1 MPFDPSRDYQINPT
15 TIKIKDFYEYGEEF
29 VTRPPYQRK
38 SVWSRGKQKSL
49 LDSIVRGYY
58 VPKLVLRTVRLTPD
72 ETLKEVV
79 DGQQRISTVQR
90 FYANDIRL
98 PDSLKSISLDIIGR
112 TYSELSADV
121 RRYIDRQDFHV
132 DVIGNIEDPRN
143 PDHQRLATEIFWR
156 LQQGESLNQMEI
168 AHARLNSL
176 GRNFIVKYA
185 DDITFDFDAYQPIDK
200 NPNKHDFFGI
210 LDRPNDR
217 MQHLS
222 LLARMILLTSNGPTD
237 LKDGA
242 IVDWIDKTTED
253 NGVGSHAFENQPV
266 AKEALSILNF
276 ITRIFSDD
284 PITRNGGTVKELKPD
299 YVVLS
304 LFLLARH
311 IRKHYVIDDNVK
323 RLLRNFYISFHERY
337 RGDDLSDTL
346 MMEFRENRQ
355 HSAAEVRM
363 RELIIR
369 QAFFEYASENGSE
382 LTQKDTKRAFNES
395 QRIAIYRRDKGL
407 CEMCLADGHGDSAS
421 LVPWSE
427 YEADHI
433 LAHSYGGKTELANA
447 QLLCRLHNRKKG
459 A

>member
-1 MPFDPSRDYQINPT
+1 M
-15 TIKIKDFYEYGEEF
+15 
-29 VTRPPYQRK
+29 
-38 SVWSRGKQKSL
+38 
-49 LDSIVRGYY
+49 
-58 VPKLVLRTVRLTPD
+58 PKLVLRTVRLTPN
-72 ETLKEVV
+72 ETLREVV
-79 DGQQRISTVQR
+79 DGQQRITTVQR
-90 FYANDIRL
+90 FYSNDIRL
-98 PDSLKSISLDIIGR
+98 PKSLKSINPEIPGK
-112 TYSELSADV
+112 TYSQLSTDV

-185 DDITFDFDAYQPIDK
+185 DDITFDFDAYQPIDT
-200 NPNKHDFFGI
+200 NPHKHPFFGI

-222 LLARMILLTSNGPTD
+222 LLARMILLASNGPTD

-253 NGVGSHAFENQPV
+253 NGVGNHAFEDQPV
-266 AKEALSILNF
+266 AKETLSILNF
-276 ITRIFSDD
+276 IADLFSDD
-284 PITRNGGTVKELKPD
+284 PITQNGGTVKELKPD

-311 IRKHYVIDDNVK
+311 VRIHYVIDNGVK
-323 RLLRNFYISFHERY
+323 QLLRNFYISFHERY

-346 MMEFRENRQ
+346 MVEFRENRQ

-369 QAFFEYASENGSE
+369 QAFFEYASEKE
-382 LTQKDTKRAFNES
+382 MALTQKHTKRAFDES
-395 QRIAIYRRDKGL
+395 QRIAIYRRDRGL
-407 CEMCLADGHGDSAS
+407 CQMCLADGHADSAS
-421 LVPWSE
+421 LVPWAE

-433 LAHSYGGKTELANA
+433 LAHSHGGLTDLSNA
-447 QLLCRLHNRKKG
+447 QLLCKLHNRQKRRVMLWHWLSNPRNSQMTIPCTGLIRRVAVVCFSSPPSQRPDDYRAGQGNPKHKRKC
-459 A
+459 

>member
-15 TIKIKDFYEYGEEF
+15 TIKIRDFHEYREEF

-38 SVWSRGKQKSL
+38 TVWSLAKQQSL

-58 VPKLVLRTVRLTPD
+58 VPKLVLRTVRLTP
-72 ETLKEVV
+72 EATLSEVV
-79 DGQQRISTVQR
+79 DGQQRITTVQQ
-90 FYANDIRL
+90 FYSNNIRL
-98 PDSLKSISLDIIGR
+98 PKSLESINPEIPGK
-112 TYSELSADV
+112 TYTQLSTDV

-132 DVIGNIEDPRN
+132 DVITNIEDPRN

-185 DDITFDFDAYQPIDK
+185 DDITFDFDAYQPIDT
-200 NPNKHDFFGI
+200 NPHKHPFFGI

-222 LLARMILLTSNGPTD
+222 LLARMILLASNGPTD
-237 LKDGA
+237 LKDSA
-242 IVDWIDKTTED
+242 IVDWIDKTKED
-253 NGVGSHAFENQPV
+253 NGVGSHAFEDQPV

-276 ITRIFSDD
+276 LADLFSGD
-284 PITRNGGTVKELKPD
+284 PITQNGGTVKELKPD
-299 YVVLS
+299 YIVLS

-311 IRKHYVIDDNVK
+311 VRTHYVIDDSVK
-323 RLLRNFYISFHERY
+323 GLLRDFYISFHERY

-346 MMEFRENRQ
+346 MVAFRENRQ

-369 QAFFEYASENGSE
+369 QAFFEFASKKEIA
-382 LTQKDTKRAFNES
+382 LTQKDTKRVFDES
-395 QRIAIYRRDKGL
+395 QRIAIYRRDRGM
-407 CEMCLADGHGDSAS
+407 CQQCLADGHGDNAS

-433 LAHSYGGKTELANA
+433 LAHSRGGLTDLANA
-447 QLLCRLHNRKKG
+447 QLLCRLHNREKG

>member
-15 TIKIKDFYEYGEEF
+15 TIKIRDFHEYAEEF

-38 SVWSRGKQKSL
+38 TVWSVTKQQSL

-58 VPKLVLRTVRLTPD
+58 VPKLVLRTVRLTP
-72 ETLKEVV
+72 ETTLSEVV
-79 DGQQRISTVQR
+79 DGQQRITTIQR
-90 FYANDIRL
+90 FYSNDIRL
-98 PDSLKSISLDIIGR
+98 PKSLKSISSEIPGK
-112 TYSELSADV
+112 TYSQLPADL
-121 RRYIDRQDFHV
+121 RRYIARQDFHV
-132 DVIGNIEDPRN
+132 DVIENIEDPRN

-185 DDITFDFDAYQPIDK
+185 DDSTFDFDAYQPIDR
-200 NPNKHDFFGI
+200 NPHKHQFFRI

-222 LLARMILLTSNGPTD
+222 LLARMILLVSNGPSD

-242 IVDWIDKTTED
+242 IVDWIDKTTEE
-253 NGVGSHAFENQPV
+253 NGIGSHTFEDQQV
-266 AKEALSILNF
+266 AKETLAILSL
-276 ITRIFSDD
+276 ITDLFSDD
-284 PITRNGGTVKELKPD
+284 PITQNGGVVKELKPD

-311 IRKHYVIDDNVK
+311 VRTHYVINDIVK
-323 RLLRNFYISFHERY
+323 QLLRKFYISFHERY
-337 RGDDLSDTL
+337 RGGDLFDTL
-346 MMEFRENRQ
+346 MVQFRENRQ

-369 QAFFEYASENGSE
+369 QAFFEYASNNDIA
-382 LTQKDTKRAFNES
+382 LTQKDTKRAFDES
-395 QRIAIYRRDKGL
+395 QRIAIYRRDRGL
-407 CEMCLADGHGDSAS
+407 CQKCLADGYGDNAS
-421 LVPWSE
+421 TVPWSE
-427 YEADHI
+427 YEGYHI
-433 LAHSYGGKTELANA
+433 LAHSHGGVTDLANA
-447 QLLCRLHNRKKG
+447 QLLCRLHNRQKG

>member
-15 TIKIKDFYEYGEEF
+15 TIKIRDFHEYAEEF

-38 SVWSRGKQKSL
+38 TVWSIAKQQSL

-58 VPKLVLRTVRLTPD
+58 VPKLILRTVRLTP
-72 ETLKEVV
+72 ETTLNEVV
-79 DGQQRISTVQR
+79 DGQQRITTVQR
-90 FYANDIRL
+90 FYSNDIRL
-98 PDSLKSISLDIIGR
+98 PKSLHSVSSEIIGK
-112 TYSELSADV
+112 TYSQLPADV

-132 DVIGNIEDPRN
+132 DVITNLEDPWN
-143 PDHQRLATEIFWR
+143 PNHQKLATEIFWR

-185 DDITFDFDAYQPIDK
+185 DDITFDFGAYQPIDR
-200 NPNKHDFFGI
+200 NPHKHQFFRI

-222 LLARMILLTSNGPTD
+222 MLARMILLASKGPTD

-242 IVDWIDKTTED
+242 IVDWINETTEE
-253 NGVGSHAFENQPV
+253 NGVGSHDFEDQQA
-266 AKEALSILNF
+266 AKETLAILNLMAAL
-276 ITRIFSDD
+276 FSDD
-284 PITRNGGTVKELKPD
+284 PIAQNGGLVKELKPD

-311 IRKHYVIDDNVK
+311 IKTHYVIDDSVK
-323 RLLRNFYISFHERY
+323 QILRKFYILFHERY

-346 MMEFRENRQ
+346 MVEFRENRQ

-369 QAFFEYASENGSE
+369 QAFFEYVSANETA
-382 LTQKDTKRAFNES
+382 LTRKDTKRAFDES
-395 QRIAIYRRDKGL
+395 QRIAIYRRDRGL
-407 CEMCLADGHGDSAS
+407 CQKCLADGHGDTSS

-433 LAHSYGGKTELANA
+433 LAHSLGGPTDMANA
-447 QLLCRLHNRKKG
+447 QLLCRLHNRQKG
-459 A
+459 V